1 MADAYKLESNR
12 NFRGTACS
20 QRGPLALCS
29 LFLWCLLTRSAK
41 AKLLAAPTLRFIR
54 SLWPD
59 LDLQDSARTTLLK
72 LFELRRSKTASLIQQ
87 TEQPILNCH
96 DLVRFQVQASDMPH
110 LPAPY
115 SQCLKIESLLL
126 LEQEQILDVQ
136 MAAAVSKRE
145 LNTSV

>member
-1 MADAYKLESNR
+1 
-12 NFRGTACS
+12 
-20 QRGPLALCS
+20 
-29 LFLWCLLTRSAK
+29 
-41 AKLLAAPTLRFIR
+41 
-54 SLWPD
+54 
-59 LDLQDSARTTLLK
+59 
-72 LFELRRSKTASLIQQ
+72 
-87 TEQPILNCH
+87 
-96 DLVRFQVQASDMPH
+96 MPH